1 MRNNDH
7 GWRLPTDVAALKVSV
22 SFVDGRRKSDT
33 FFFRVVVKT
42 SWDGKQTVSFEFFFF
57 FQEIWERK
65 QTNSWDFLNVN
76 HDGSTAILLLHDIFR
91 KWTRRDEHS
100 KQKNLIDIYRW
111 MFHAHTT
118 NWSVGMTKGEWT
130 SKGSSFIF
138 SEGQNKVKK
147 KKGSLYTDCTVCAT
161 AIEFTRRM
169 RAVTISKPFFIFYL
183 PFSIFC
189 FVDGHQ
195 TWCQGKVGD
204 ICTYVASFLGIL
216 YYWVLLAATTKL
228 LKKK

>member
-1 MRNNDH
+1 VRNNDH

-111 MFHAHTT
+111 MFHTNTT

-138 SEGQNKVKK
+138 LEGQNKVKK
-147 KKGSLYTDCTVCAT
+147 KKKVLYTQTVQYVPLQSSLLVVW
-161 AIEFTRRM
+161 EPLQFRNHSLFFTFRFLFFVLSTDIRRGA
-169 RAVTISKPFFIFYL
+169 R
-183 PFSIFC
+183 
-189 FVDGHQ
+189 
-195 TWCQGKVGD
+195 GK
-204 ICTYVASFLGIL
+204 
-216 YYWVLLAATTKL
+216 
-228 LKKK
+228 